1 MHEQH
6 SEGMFATTITQG
18 GAEAGSVVRS
28 ALIGALFDAWDDLD
42 LVLAGLTS
50 AEMIEPWG
58 GGSAF
63 AWTYGHVANSTDSWT
78 NVRFQDRAPHPI
90 IGAHHLRFG
99 GDGRATDWAA
109 IRQGVAEV
117 RAAARDYLHRLADSD
132 LDLVIPYDGSVVALR
147 PQGLS
152 LRHAVTIDL
161 VHHHYHIGEIATK
174 RAQLGHALPHLSGP
188 KQRLGT

>member
-1 MHEQH
+1 M
-6 SEGMFATTITQG
+6 TTTMQKN
-18 GAEAGSVVRS
+18 AEAESVVRS
-28 ALIGALFDAWDDLD
+28 TLVGALFDAWDDLD
-42 LVLAGLTS
+42 LVLMGLTA
-50 AEMIEPWG
+50 AELIEPWG

-78 NVRFQDRAPHPI
+78 NVRFQRRAPHPI
-90 IGAHHLRFG
+90 IGDYHLRFG

-109 IRQGVAEV
+109 IRRGVAEV
-117 RAAARDYLHRLADSD
+117 RATARDYLRQLADSD
-132 LDLVIPYDGSVVALR
+132 LDLVIPYDGSFVALR

-174 RAQLGHALPHLSGP
+174 RAQLGHTVPHLSGP
-188 KQRLGT
+188 KQRLDT